1 MKIICIGRNY
11 ADHAR
16 EMNAGIPSTP
26 VFFLK
31 PETAILR
38 DGNDFYYPEFT
49 KNLQYECEIVIRIDK
64 TGKYLQSKFAHKY
77 FSSVSLGIDFTAR
90 DLQQYSKENS
100 LPWEIGK
107 AFDNSA
113 PISNTFLPIADVDLR
128 SLSFKLLLN
137 GKTVQSG
144 NTRDMIF
151 SVDEIIA
158 YVSRFI
164 TLKPGDLIFT
174 GTPQGVGPIEIGDQL
189 EGFIENQKMFHFK
202 IN

>member
-1 MKIICIGRNY
+1 
-11 ADHAR
+11 
-16 EMNAGIPSTP
+16 MNAGIPSTP